1 MYYFPALPKEP
12 DELATAK
19 DDLIS
24 GDNNEFFI
32 PFTDCFKYLGY
43 RIHESLLDHVE
54 IDYHLQ

>member
-1 MYYFPALPKEP
+1 MVITTAPSKTKAMYFPALPKEP

-32 PFTDCFKYLGY
+32 PFIDCFKYLGC
-43 RIHESLLDHVE
+43 RI
-54 IDYHLQ
+54 QP

>member
-1 MYYFPALPKEP
+1 MYFPALPKEP

-32 PFTDCFKYLGY
+32 PFIDCFKYLGC
-43 RIHESLLDHVE
+43 RI
-54 IDYHLQ
+54 QP